1 MTDTTP
7 PTWFHITW
15 HLFWYGI
22 LGYALRQLYLHKK
35 YDLNRIEELTKE
47 KHELIRGHGLA
58 IKEREELTKQKHTL
72 TKEKH
77 TLTKGYMKERDALV
91 KERDELIKE
100 RDALV
105 MGIWEQIRNF
115 PVNK

>member
-1 MTDTTP
+1 M
-7 PTWFHITW
+7 
-15 HLFWYGI
+15 L
-22 LGYALRQLYLHKK
+22 KK
-35 YDLNRIEELTKE
+35 YDVNRIERLTKE
-47 KHELIRGHGLA
+47 KDELIRGHGLA
-58 IKEREELTKQKHTL
+58 IKEREEF

-77 TLTKGYMKERDALV
+77 TLTKAYMKERNALV
-91 KERDELIKE
+91 KERDELVKERDELVKE